1 MMKQYRDA
9 TLNEYLDELA
19 SRNPTPGG
27 GSAAAL
33 TAALGATLLSMVANY
48 SKGRSGKLAVEKRI
62 KKTLRESERLRKRLL
77 RLVDLDAR
85 AYLKVVQTRR
95 GPEKAKKAALKK
107 AAEVPFEVCRLCYAA
122 LDLAPVLVR
131 DGNPYLLSDIQCAI
145 ELLQAGFNAAKI
157 NVEINQ

>member
-1 MMKQYRDA
+1 MKQYA
-9 TLNEYLDELA
+9 NVTLKEYLDELA
-19 SRNPTPGG
+19 SKNPTPGG

-48 SKGRSGKLAVEKRI
+48 SKGRSGKPAVEKRI
-62 KKTLRESERLRKRLL
+62 QKTLNESERFRKRLL
-77 RLVDLDAR
+77 RLVDLDAQ

-95 GPEKAKKAALKK
+95 GPEKAKKAARKK
-107 AAEVPFEVCRLCYAA
+107 AREVPFEICRVCYSA

-131 DGNPYLLSDIQCAI
+131 DGNPYLLSDIQCAV
-145 ELLQAGFNAAKI
+145 ELLLAGFNAAMV